1 MGTTVAFCIGLA
13 LGLFCGASL
22 GYSLR
27 KEFEND
33 DEFGEFEKFS
43 GMDSTY
49 NGGETDTIEEGRDGS
64 K

>member
-1 MGTTVAFCIGLA
+1 MGTTISFCIGLA

-27 KEFEND
+27 KEFEDD
-33 DEFGEFEKFS
+33 DEFGEFTDVS
-43 GMDSTY
+43 GAGSSSSGDS
-49 NGGETDTIEEGRDGS
+49 GAVEEIGEGS

>member
-1 MGTTVAFCIGLA
+1 MGTTISFCIGLA

-27 KEFEND
+27 KEFDYD
-33 DEFGEFEKFS
+33 DEFGDFEKLP
-43 GMDSTY
+43 GADSSS
-49 NGGETDTIEEGRDGS
+49 NSEAGVDEEIREES